1 MIDAPWND
9 RGGVRRHPGRA
20 RAAAL
25 SAPRR
30 AQMTTTVVGDVG
42 GDTASALHHYF
53 EASPDV
59 RSPPPP
65 PPAARRSLAAP
76 PRPPPRVSRRRRRP
90 QRAPRAAHVAHPLRA
105 RQPPRPPGRRAPAR
119 TCAIVRKSRR
129 RRRSG
134 LSGGGRWRAGARGLY
149 QDAFRMEL
157 YERAFLHYGSASNW
171 KARAPPCLCPLHS
184 AGRVPTR
191 TILARAAFC
200 SFGSFV
206 HVFLLG
212 RRGATSSTST
222 RPRTSSRRRLASC
235 ASSCMAA

>member
-1 MIDAPWND
+1 MCKAAP
-9 RGGVRRHPGRA
+9 R
-20 RAAAL
+20 
-25 SAPRR
+25 RR
-30 AQMTTTVVGDVG
+30 AQMTTAVVGDVG
-42 GDTASALHHYF
+42 GDTASALHHFF

-59 RSPPPP
+59 RSPPSPP
-65 PPAARRSLAAP
+65 PRPPPTAARRPLAAP
-76 PRPPPRVSRRRRRP
+76 PRPPPCVSRRRRRP
-90 QRAPRAAHVAHPLRA
+90 QRAPRATHVAHPLRA
-105 RQPPRPPGRRAPAR
+105 RQPPRPPGRRAPDR
-119 TCAIVRKSRR
+119 TPIRAQVIVRKSRR

-184 AGRVPTR
+184 EGRVPTW
-191 TILARAAFC
+191 TILVRVAFC
-200 SFGSFV
+200 SFGLFI

-222 RPRTSSRRRLASC
+222 RPRTSSRRRLALC
-235 ASSCMAA
+235 ASSCRAA